1 MRKRIHIKFFSS
13 ITTNGKSHEMPDP
26 LCRAAIDVGPPRDGI
41 QKKPS
46 VNNPYKKKVFRTI
59 SS

>member
-1 MRKRIHIKFFSS
+1 
-13 ITTNGKSHEMPDP
+13 MPDP